1 MNLYEKHKISSNV
14 IKFRPKNRVLE
25 SKIEDFSKIKN
36 AKAEVNNTN
45 TIVLERLIKSLGLTR
60 EPL

>member
-1 MNLYEKHKISSNV
+1 MPSIFPLCVLLICAGDITGV
-14 IKFRPKNRVLE
+14 KN
-25 SKIEDFSKIKN
+25 FSKIKN